1 MIKNKTILCFA
12 SGYDAPPTGKH
23 HIMHLLEKE
32 NIVLWV
38 NYHASRTPSASGSDL
53 SYMAKKLLEIFKGV
67 KKKRKNLYVLT
78 PLVIPLPSSELVKKI
93 NRKLLI
99 FQIKAVLKKIKKGPL
114 QLWSFTPDIS
124 YVLGSFNEEKVLY
137 YCVDDHAAFSG
148 YDKDQVLRD
157 EKELCEKSDL
167 VLTTSLALQKAKKS
181 WNKNTVLVPHGVD
194 FHHFNKAVTQDLP
207 CPEEIKNIPSPK
219 FGFFGL
225 IRDWVDL
232 DLVASVA
239 EKRPDWNFI
248 FIGDADSNVNL
259 SKYKKFKNIYF
270 LGRKK
275 YDELPFYCKYFDAG
289 LIPFKVNELTFAV
302 NPIKLREYLSAGL
315 PVISTPMP
323 EVKLYESL
331 VYIVKNTE
339 EFIGACEEI
348 LQNKDAK
355 VLEKRCNAMKKET
368 WNQKLDII
376 SKKISESS

>member
-1 MIKNKTILCFA
+1 MQKNKAILCFA

-32 NIVLWV
+32 NTVLWV
-38 NYHASRTPSASGSDL
+38 NYHASRMPSATGSDL
-53 SYMAKKLLEIFKGV
+53 SYMAKKLFEIFKGL
-67 KKKRKNLYVLT
+67 KKKRKNLYILT
-78 PLVIPLPSSELVKKI
+78 PLILPLPSSEVAKKI

-99 FQIKAVLKKIKKGPL
+99 FQIKAVLKKLKKRPL

-124 YVLGSFNEEKVLY
+124 YILGSFNEEKVIY

-148 YDKDQVLRD
+148 YDRDQVLRD
-157 EKELCEKSDL
+157 EKELCNKSDL
-167 VLTTSLALQKAKKS
+167 VLTTSSALQKAKKG

-194 FHHFNKAVTQDLP
+194 FHHFNKAVKEDLP

-232 DLVASVA
+232 DLIASVA
-239 EKRPDWNFI
+239 EKRPEWNFV

-259 SKYKKFKNIYF
+259 SKYRKYKNIYF

-275 YDELPFYCKYFDAG
+275 YEDLPAFCRYFDIG
-289 LIPFKVNELTFAV
+289 IIPFKVNELTYAV

-323 EVKLYESL
+323 EVKIYEAL
-331 VYIVKNTE
+331 VHIAENSSS
-339 EFIGACEEI
+339 FI
-348 LQNKDAK
+348 
-355 VLEKRCNAMKKET
+355 KEA
-368 WNQKLDII
+368 
-376 SKKISESS
+376 

>member
-167 VLTTSLALQKAKKS
+167 VLTTSTALQKAKKS

-194 FHHFNKAVTQDLP
+194 FQHFNKAVTQDLP
-207 CPEEIKNIPSPK
+207 CPEEIKKIPSPK

-232 DLVASVA
+232 DLVASAA

-339 EFIGACEEI
+339 EFIGACKEI

-355 VLEKRCNAMKKET
+355 VLEKRCNAMSHET
-368 WNQKLDII
+368 WTQKLEQITEKII
-376 SKKISESS
+376 TL